1 MIVYNVI
8 EEVRILIYLIVLGIF
23 IPTSYDLIT
32 VIRLKKKVTNVIIKM
47 LGSILIIIISYYF
60 IYKLKEGYVP
70 QYGVLIML
78 LGIGLYYGLIRRKFM
93 LKVNQIKKILLWFFQ
108 KIKFIIKPLTIF
120 KTTFCLIK
128 QKSKNL
134 YIKILYKRKKM

>member
-1 MIVYNVI
+1 
-8 EEVRILIYLIVLGIF
+8 
-23 IPTSYDLIT
+23 
-32 VIRLKKKVTNVIIKM
+32 
-47 LGSILIIIISYYF
+47 
-60 IYKLKEGYVP
+60 
-70 QYGVLIML
+70 ML